1 MGLVAREIERQGIVT
16 VSLSIQRELT
26 EKTRPPRA
34 LFLRWPYGHP
44 LGEPFNVAQQ
54 RWVLCDALQALVTVQ
69 TPGTILDLPYLWRR
83 PGPWEEKKQSVVS
96 GQLSARPWKEHS

>member
-1 MGLVAREIERQGIVT
+1 MGLVARTIEQHGIPT

-54 RWVLCDALQALVTVQ
+54 RWILRDALRALEEMH
-69 TPGTILDLPYLWRR
+69 TPGTIIDLPYLWRR
-83 PGPWEEKKQSVVS
+83 PGPWITQDE
-96 GQLSARPWKEHS
+96 

>member
-1 MGLVAREIERQGIVT
+1 VGLVAREIERQGIAT

-34 LFLRWPYGHP
+34 VFLRWPYGHP
-44 LGEPFNVAQQ
+44 LGEPFKVAQQ
-54 RWVLCDALQALVTVQ
+54 WWILCDALQALVTMQ

-83 PGPWEEKKQSVVS
+83 PGPWESSEELRVKRKKLRV
-96 GQLSARPWKEHS
+96 

>member
-1 MGLVAREIERQGIVT
+1 MGLVAREIERQGIAT

-54 RWVLCDALQALVTVQ
+54 RWVLCDALRALVAMP
-69 TPGTILDLPYLWRR
+69 TPGTIIDLPYLWRR
-83 PGPWEEKKQSVVS
+83 PGPWESSEELRVKGEK
-96 GQLSARPWKEHS
+96 LRA

>member
-1 MGLVAREIERQGIVT
+1 VGLVAREIERQGIAT

-44 LGEPFNVAQQ
+44 LGEPFKVAQQ
-54 RWVLCDALQALVTVQ
+54 RWVLWDALQALVTVR
-69 TPGTILDLPYLWRR
+69 TPGAIVDLPYPWRK
-83 PGPWEEKKQSVVS
+83 PGPWEGGGELRGKSEKLK
-96 GQLSARPWKEHS
+96 A

>member
-1 MGLVAREIERQGIVT
+1 MGLVAREIERQGIAT
-16 VSLSIQRELT
+16 VSISIQRELT

-54 RWVLCDALQALVTVQ
+54 RWVLRDALRALAEMQ
-69 TPGTILDLPYLWRR
+69 TPGTIQDLPYLWRR
-83 PGPWEEKKQSVVS
+83 PGPWERSEEISVK
-96 GQLSARPWKEHS
+96 GGT

>member
-1 MGLVAREIERQGIVT
+1 VGLVAREIERQGVAT
-16 VSLSIQRELT
+16 ASLSIQRELT

-44 LGEPFNVAQQ
+44 LGEPFNAAQQ
-54 RWVLCDALQALVTVQ
+54 RWVLCEALQALVSLQ

-83 PGPWEEKKQSVVS
+83 PGPWKGSEELRIKSEK
-96 GQLSARPWKEHS
+96 LKA

>member
-1 MGLVAREIERQGIVT
+1 MGLVAREIERQGIAT

-54 RWVLCDALQALVTVQ
+54 RWVLCDALQALVALP
-69 TPGTILDLPYLWRR
+69 TPGTIVDLPYLWRR
-83 PGPWEEKKQSVVS
+83 PGPWESSVELRVKSEKLRV
-96 GQLSARPWKEHS
+96 

>member
-1 MGLVAREIERQGIVT
+1 MAT

-54 RWVLCDALQALVTVQ
+54 RWVLLDALRALTEVPA
-69 TPGTILDLPYLWRR
+69 PGMIQDLPYLWRR
-83 PGPWEEKKQSVVS
+83 PGPWVEDVKRRLGS
-96 GQLSARPWKEHS
+96 GERGTLSGKR